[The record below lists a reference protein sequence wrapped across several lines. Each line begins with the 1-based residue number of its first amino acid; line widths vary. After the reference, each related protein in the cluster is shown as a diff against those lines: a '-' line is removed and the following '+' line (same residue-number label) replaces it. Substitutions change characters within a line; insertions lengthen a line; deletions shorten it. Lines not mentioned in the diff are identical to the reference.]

1 VAAKRGALGS
11 GLTSVVGG
19 MLVGLDEQL
28 LRSTPRAEVLVER
41 GKTLRGLSAQGGT
54 LLVGLPDDPVVIS
67 GARTGD
73 EADRSGEPRGPG
85 STPPREDRPRE

>member
-1 VAAKRGALGS
+1 MAAKRGSLGS

-41 GKTLRGLSAQGGT
+41 GKTVRGLSAQGGT
-54 LLVGLPDDPVVIS
+54 LLVGLPDDPVVI
-67 GARTGD
+67 GAAQPGD
-73 EADRSGEPRGPG
+73 EVDRSHGPRVPG
-85 STPPREDRPRE
+85 STPPREDHTRE